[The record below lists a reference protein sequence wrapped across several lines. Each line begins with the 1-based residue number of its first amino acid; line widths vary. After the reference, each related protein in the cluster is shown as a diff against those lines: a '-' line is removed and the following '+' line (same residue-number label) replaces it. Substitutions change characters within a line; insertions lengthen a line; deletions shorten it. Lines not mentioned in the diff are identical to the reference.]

1 MFRDI
6 IERLYQLQSFYSV
19 IFSSFGVC
27 HILHFGSYSFI
38 YFISEFL
45 DYVYFYLQHE
55 VFLPVFWD
63 MVWWT

>member
-1 MFRDI
+1 
-6 IERLYQLQSFYSV
+6 
-19 IFSSFGVC
+19 
-27 HILHFGSYSFI
+27 LHFGSYSFI